1 VKTAVYAEIAP
12 LTVGI
17 YDDVHAL
24 WVQAEGVGLHDYSDS
39 RDGIA
44 AYLERNPGLSFVAR
58 VDGLVVGAVLAGH
71 DGRRGYLHHLTVHPD
86 YRRQGIGRRL
96 VDRCLDAL
104 RAAGIAKCH
113 LFIFN
118 TNESG
123 IAFWRSVGWTP
134 RMDVG
139 IVSKVINEERE

>member
-1 VKTAVYAEIAP
+1 MKPPMRAEIEPFTIDA
-12 LTVGI
+12 

-39 RDGIA
+39 REGIA
-44 AYLERNPGLSFVAR
+44 AYLERNPGLSFVATA
-58 VDGLVVGAVLAGH
+58 DGVVAGAVLAGH

-86 YRRQGIGRRL
+86 FRRLGIGRRL

-104 RAAGIAKCH
+104 REAGIAKCH

-123 IAFWRSVGWTP
+123 IAFWESVGWTP
-134 RMDVG
+134 RTDIG
-139 IVSKVINEERE
+139 IVSKVIDEERE